1 MSVVTKA
8 NYIYTER
15 KNNVYGEGD
24 VIDFYIPPSNA
35 ILNTQDTYL
44 VFNIKLTGKQYKACV
59 SQRAGIYSLF
69 RAVTIS
75 AGDGSCVLETLDNYA
90 YLQALKYRYE
100 STESG
105 DNLRYLHE
113 GLPNKAVIDDTSCNQ
128 YCNASNANAS
138 PADSAHKMV
147 EVIAPLYLS
156 GCLSPLRQDVFP
168 CVATRGLR
176 IKLELNTADTVLQAI
191 KAPLFQLSNGANQP
205 TGHHDG
211 YSETGGYAV
220 QATVANNTNVVV
232 LKKATDL
239 LGGGITR
246 VLSPDNAAP
255 PHLFSAG
262 QWIKL
267 KTTAAAPKD
276 VADAQVKSVAIVG
289 NRVQLTLES
298 NLVTGCA
305 VDASVWVN
313 TDSSKDDMGFELT
326 AVRMNVGNVETP
338 GGYLENIISKVKSG
352 KYNFDIFSYTDYPRN
367 ISTSS
372 LNNTLP
378 LNCRNQR
385 AKALLSIPQGGTPHS
400 VETDSFEPTMNEPRS
415 YNYLLY
421 NNILVPDRTV
431 KLQRLVDG
439 NYDAVALREQMLALH
454 ASGWEVNNVRDSKNH
469 FFLGRRLALPGYS
482 YDTMGQITLN
492 INYAKVNA
500 LMMHNF
506 LMHKR
511 QIKIKD
517 DGIAVSY

>member
-8 NYIYTER
+8 NYIYSER
-15 KNNVYGEGD
+15 KNNVYRQGD

-44 VFNIKLTGKQYKACV
+44 VFNIKLTGSQYKACV

-113 GLPNKAVIDDTSCNQ
+113 GLPNKTVIDDTSCNQ
-128 YCNASNANAS
+128 YCIASNANS
-138 PADSAHKMV
+138 SLDDSVHKMV
-147 EVIAPLYLS
+147 EITAPLYLS

-168 CVATRGLR
+168 NVATRGLR
-176 IKLELNTADTVLQAI
+176 IKLELNTADTVLQAVQ
-191 KAPLFQLSNGANQP
+191 APLYSLSDGENKP
-205 TGHHDG
+205 TGNNDG
-211 YSETGGYAV
+211 YSEAGGYAV

-232 LKKATDL
+232 LKNAGDL
-239 LGGGITR
+239 LGGGINR
-246 VLSPDNAAP
+246 VLSPDSAAP
-255 PHLFSAG
+255 THLFNVG
-262 QWIKL
+262 QWIQL
-267 KTTAAAPKD
+267 KTTANNI
-276 VADAQVKSVAIVG
+276 ADAQIQSIAIVG

-298 NLVTGCA
+298 ILTTGCA

-313 TDSSKDDMGFELT
+313 TDSSKDDMDFELSE
-326 AVRMNVGNVETP
+326 VRMNVGNVETP
-338 GGYLENIISKVKSG
+338 GGYLDAIISKVKSG
-352 KYNFDIFSYTDYPRN
+352 KMNFDIFSYTDYPRN
-367 ISTSS
+367 ISANS

-385 AKALLSIPQGGTPHS
+385 AKALLSIPQGSTAHS
-400 VETDSFEPTMNEPRS
+400 VATDSFAPAMNEPRS

-454 ASGWEVNNVRDSKNH
+454 ASGWEVNNVRNSHEH
-469 FFLGRRLALPGYS
+469 FFLGRCLALPGYS
-482 YDTMGQITLN
+482 YDTLGAVTLN
-492 INYAKVNA
+492 ANYSKVSA

-517 DGIAVSY
+517 SGIAVSY

>member
-1 MSVVTKA
+1 MSVITKA
-8 NYIYTER
+8 NYIYSER
-15 KNNVYGEGD
+15 KNNVYRQGD

-44 VFNIKLTGKQYKACV
+44 VFNIKLTGQQYKACV

-75 AGDGSCVLETLDNYA
+75 AGDGSSVLETLDHYG

-113 GLPNKAVIDDTSCNQ
+113 GLPNKAHIDDTSCNQ
-128 YCNASNANAS
+128 YCNAQTNSGA
-138 PADSAHKMV
+138 PHKMV
-147 EVIAPLYLS
+147 EVTAPLYLS

-176 IKLELNTADTVLQAI
+176 VKLELNTADTVLQAVQ
-191 KAPLFQLSNGANQP
+191 APLYELSDGENKPTGAN
-205 TGHHDG
+205 
-211 YSETGGYAV
+211 GGYEEDAGYAIQAAV
-220 QATVANNTNVVV
+220 AANGDEVT
-232 LKKATDL
+232 LKNASDL
-239 LGGGITR
+239 LGADVTA
-246 VLSPDNAAP
+246 VLSPNSAAP
-255 PHLFSAG
+255 THLFNVD
-262 QWIKL
+262 QWVYVKDANGDDQERQI
-267 KTTAAAPKD
+267 TTIEID
-276 VADAQVKSVAIVG
+276 G
-289 NRVQLTLES
+289 NRVKLTLS
-298 NLVTGCA
+298 SAIVAGA
-305 VDASVWVN
+305 DVDAPVWIN
-313 TDSSKDDMGFELT
+313 TDSSRDDMDFELSE
-326 AVRMNVGNVETP
+326 VRMNVGNVETP
-338 GGYLENIISKVKSG
+338 GGYLDAIISKVKSG
-352 KYNFDIFSYTDYPRN
+352 KMNFDIFSYTDYPRN
-367 ISTSS
+367 ISSNS

-385 AKALLSIPQGGTPHS
+385 AKALLSIPQGSTAHS
-400 VETDSFEPTMNEPRS
+400 VATDSFEPAMNEPRS

-454 ASGWEVNNVRDSKNH
+454 ASGWEVNNVRNSAEH

-482 YDTMGQITLN
+482 YDTLGAVTLN
-492 INYAKVNA
+492 VNYSKVSA

-511 QIKIKD
+511 QIKVKD

>member
-8 NYIYTER
+8 NYIYSER
-15 KNNVYGEGD
+15 KNNVYRQGD

-44 VFNIKLTGKQYKACV
+44 VFNIKLTGAQYKACV

-75 AGDGSCVLETLDNYA
+75 AGDGSCVLETLDHYG

-100 STESG
+100 STESA

-113 GLPNKAVIDDTSCNQ
+113 GLPNKTYIDDTSCNQ
-128 YCNASNANAS
+128 YVDATKTS
-138 PADSAHKMV
+138 DQFKMV
-147 EVIAPLYLS
+147 EVTAPLYLS
-156 GCLSPLRQDVFP
+156 GCLSPLRQDVYP
-168 CVATRGLR
+168 NICTRGLR
-176 IKLELNTADTVLQAI
+176 IKLELNTADTVLQAVQGPLYSLSGGEN
-191 KAPLFQLSNGANQP
+191 KANGEY
-205 TGHHDG
+205 GG
-211 YSETGGYAV
+211 YSEDDGYAV

-232 LKKATDL
+232 LKNTADL
-239 LGGGITR
+239 LGADITR
-246 VLSPDNAAP
+246 VLSPNSGSP
-255 PHLFSAG
+255 THLFTVG
-262 QWIKL
+262 QWIML
-267 KTTAAAPKD
+267 KTTAAAPND
-276 VADAQVKSVAIVG
+276 NVEAQISAIDIVG
-289 NRVQLTLES
+289 NRIQLTLAN
-298 NLVTGCA
+298 NLTTGCA

-313 TDSSKDDMGFELT
+313 TDSSRDDMDFELSE
-326 AVRMNVGNVETP
+326 VRMNVGNVETP
-338 GGYLENIISKVKSG
+338 GGYLDAIISKVKSG
-352 KYNFDIFSYTDYPRN
+352 KMNFDIFSYTDYPRN
-367 ISTSS
+367 ISSNS

-385 AKALLSIPQGGTPHS
+385 AKALLSVPQGSVAHS
-400 VETDSFEPTMNEPRS
+400 VATDSFEPAMNTPRS

-431 KLQRLVDG
+431 KLGRVVDG

-454 ASGWEVNNVRDSKNH
+454 ASGWEVNNVRNSHEH

-492 INYAKVNA
+492 VNYSKVNA

-511 QIKIKD
+511 QIKVKD

>member
-1 MSVVTKA
+1 M
-8 NYIYTER
+8 
-15 KNNVYGEGD
+15 
-24 VIDFYIPPSNA
+24 IDFYIPPSNA

-44 VFNIKLTGKQYKACV
+44 VFNIKLTGQQYKACV

-90 YLQALKYRYE
+90 YLKALKYRYE
-100 STESG
+100 STESA

-113 GLPNKAVIDDTSCNQ
+113 GLPNKTVIDDTSCNQ
-128 YCNASNANAS
+128 YCNAQANS
-138 PADSAHKMV
+138 GDQHKMV
-147 EVIAPLYLS
+147 EITAPLYLS

-168 CVATRGLR
+168 NVATRGLR
-176 IKLELNTADTVLQAI
+176 IKLELNTADTVLQAVQ
-191 KAPLFQLSNGANQP
+191 APLYNLSDGENKP
-205 TGHHDG
+205 TGNNDG
-211 YSETGGYAV
+211 YSEAGGYAV

-232 LKKATDL
+232 LKNAGDL
-239 LGGGITR
+239 LGGGINR
-246 VLSPDNAAP
+246 VLSPDSAAP
-255 PHLFSAG
+255 THLFNVG
-262 QWIKL
+262 QWIQL
-267 KTTAAAPKD
+267 KTTANNI
-276 VADAQVKSVAIVG
+276 ADAQIQSVAVVTDANG
-289 NRVQLTLES
+289 SNRVQLTLAS

-313 TDSSKDDMGFELT
+313 TDSSKDDMDFELSE
-326 AVRMNVGNVETP
+326 VRMNVGNVET
-338 GGYLENIISKVKSG
+338 LDAIVSKVKSG
-352 KYNFDIFSYTDYPRN
+352 KMNFDIFSYTDYPRN
-367 ISTSS
+367 ISSNS

-385 AKALLSIPQGGTPHS
+385 AKALLSIPQGSTAHS
-400 VETDSFEPTMNEPRS
+400 VATDSFAPAMNTPRS

-439 NYDAVALREQMLALH
+439 NYDAVALREQMLALR
-454 ASGWEVNNVRDSKNH
+454 ASGWEVNNVRNSHEH

-482 YDTMGQITLN
+482 YDTLGAVTLN
-492 INYAKVNA
+492 VNYSKVSA

-506 LMHKR
+506 VMHKR

-517 DGIAVSY
+517 SGIAVSY